1 LREISLHILDIAEN
15 GIAAGASCIRIIA
28 EEARIE
34 NFLKVIIED
43 NGKGVPS
50 EKIDTLTDPFVT
62 SRTTRRVGLGLP
74 LLEAAARRCDGKLS
88 IESKPGKGTRITAT
102 FRYDHIDRAP
112 MGDMAGTIITLIM
125 GNPDVD
131 FVYNHSIDSEK
142 FNLDTREIR
151 KQLGTRYVTDP
162 AVMYHLKLSIKKQL
176 NQLQLS
182 GQRSEERKKKHGKTD
197 D

>member
-1 LREISLHILDIAEN
+1 LREISLHILDVAEN
-15 GIAAGASCIRIIA
+15 GIAAGASCIRIFA

-43 NGKGVPS
+43 NGKGVPL

-88 IESKPGKGTRITAT
+88 IKSEPGTGTRITAT

-112 MGDMAGTIITLIM
+112 MGDMAGTLITLIM
-125 GNPDVD
+125 GNTEVD
-131 FVYNHSIDSEK
+131 FVYNHSIDGKK
-142 FNLDTREIR
+142 FSLDTREIR
-151 KQLGTRYVTDP
+151 KELGTLYVTDP
-162 AVMYHLKLSIKKQL
+162 SVMYHLKQSIKKQL
-176 NQLQLS
+176 DQLQLS
-182 GQRSEERKKKHGKTD
+182 GQKSEERKKKHGKTD